1 MGLFRSLTGTVEIRL
16 VSGDVSSFLTMAAGK
31 GIRLMNV
38 RNLSQISVTAT
49 IYRRDFPL
57 LERAAKRRGDS
68 LEITGRGG
76 IYWRMRTLLRRP
88 VFLAGILLLLCL
100 VTYLPSRIFFVQ
112 VEGNVTVE
120 TQRILECAV
129 DCGIRFGATRK
140 NVRSEKVKNSLLAML
155 PQLQWAGVNTS
166 GCIATISVREK
177 STTDV
182 TEDDRRVSSVIAA
195 RDCVI
200 ESITVTSGDPV
211 CSVGQAVLAGQTL
224 VSGYT
229 DCGLTIRATRSEAE
243 IYGITNRDVTVIA
256 MPGTPK
262 TDETGKSESDY
273 SLLIGKKVINFLKDS
288 GISHTGCVKMYSR
301 KYVTLPGGFSLP
313 VAIVKV
319 QTYDYG
325 TTAETLTDEDWLE
338 DYVRD
343 YVIQHMVAGEI
354 LSETCSLECQEG
366 VIQLQA
372 HYNCRELVGIER
384 NEEII
389 K

>member
-1 MGLFRSLTGTVEIRL
+1 MGLFRSVTGTLEICL
-16 VSGDVSSFLTMAAGK
+16 VSGDVSGFLNMASGK
-31 GIRLMNV
+31 GIQLMNV
-38 RNLSQISVTAT
+38 RNLSPISVCAT
-49 IYRRDFPL
+49 IRRRDYTQ
-57 LERAAKRRGDS
+57 LEKAAKRRGDS
-68 LEITGRGG
+68 LKITGRGG
-76 IYWRMRTLLRRP
+76 LYWQILALIRRP
-88 VFLAGILLLLCL
+88 VFLAGLLILLCA
-100 VTYLPSRIFFVQ
+100 VAYLPSRIFFVQ
-112 VEGNVTVE
+112 VDGNVSVE
-120 TQRILECAV
+120 TLRILESAAQ
-129 DCGIRFGATRK
+129 CGIRFGATRK
-140 NVRSEKVKNSLLAML
+140 DVRSEKVKNALLAML

-166 GCIATISVREK
+166 GCVATISVREK

-182 TEDDRRVSSVIAA
+182 ADNSHRVSSVIAA
-195 RDCVI
+195 RDCII

-211 CSVGQAVLAGQTL
+211 CTVGQAVLAGQTL

-243 IYGITNRDVTVIA
+243 VYGITNRDVTVIT
-256 MPGTPK
+256 MPATLK
-262 TDETGKSESDY
+262 TGETGAVKSDY

-319 QTYDYG
+319 QSREYG
-325 TTAETLTDEDWLE
+325 TSAETATDEDWLE
-338 DYVRD
+338 DYVRA
-343 YVIQHMVAGEI
+343 YVLSHMVAGEI
-354 LSETCSLECQEG
+354 LSETCTVSCQDG
-366 VIQLQA
+366 ALQMQA